1 MVRHFE
7 ESIENDSAS
16 FRTYRPHFFYYFVE
30 YSFEDTLEIQYLM
43 ISSLVYS
50 GKMSEA
56 LEKGIGIVSR
66 IGVGIPRDQSQAA
79 LDLLLTETLLL
90 LNGFSEDDL
99 LNYRMMDDRKNI
111 MCMKFLARL
120 ELIAFFVNPRLH
132 HFLVSVV

>member
-1 MVRHFE
+1 
-7 ESIENDSAS
+7 
-16 FRTYRPHFFYYFVE
+16 
-30 YSFEDTLEIQYLM
+30 M
-43 ISSLVYS
+43 ISSLVNS

-66 IGVGIPRDQSQAA
+66 IGVCIPRDQSQAA

-132 HFLVSVV
+132 HFLVSVVESSD